1 MYIWTHFVQTMIS
14 SKTFGET
21 IKNLREEKGLTL
33 QQVADHLKM
42 DVSLLA
48 KIEKNNRNASS
59 QLILKIAKF
68 FNVDSKALTIA
79 RLSDKVAYEVLEKE
93 DYAEEVLKVAEKK
106 VKYSRNKPS

>member
-1 MYIWTHFVQTMIS
+1 MIS

-21 IKNLREEKGLTL
+21 IKSLREERELTL
-33 QQVADHLKM
+33 KQVADHLKM

-48 KIEKNNRNASS
+48 KIEKNNRNANP
-59 QLILKIAKF
+59 QLIQKIAKF
-68 FNVDSKALTIA
+68 FKVDDKELKIA

-106 VKYSRNKPS
+106 LKYSKNKTS